1 MNEDLNGWE
10 RLKKAFEGL
19 EPDVSGNWELMKTRL
34 DAAAGG
40 AGRHG
45 DYLVRRAKM
54 AERFAFGATAVAAGF
69 AILTYQARSS
79 DAEEEQFATT
89 EMASGLNPIEF
100 KDGSE
105 RSELKM
111 DHLHDEAVNLSAK
124 SAKNSIGLS
133 GELMA
138 RTSNVFYIDAESDLA
153 NEEVVAEKP
162 RMKAK
167 EVKSV
172 SKAIS
177 TSINPSVTEE
187 VLGHNPPTVIQHSEP
202 LVLASSANEV
212 PVIEAPESAEE
223 MILLSSSVQEACA
236 GTEVEFA
243 LRGITDEGS
252 VLCNFGDGAF
262 SQEDS
267 PLHVYSDPGTYDIT
281 VSIRDHADGTIRTR
295 SVENMIVVR
304 PKPVARMN
312 WSFESNAIDEASI
325 KLINQTENA
334 SSSTWL
340 LGDKGMDGSMFN
352 LPIPGHYGVNLVV
365 SNTFGCQDVKS
376 ETLHLGDRKD
386 AIAPAVFSPDND
398 GRYDY
403 FLPMITH
410 ECEDNW
416 NLVIYDTDGVV
427 AFESSEVTNP
437 WDGTLKSGGT
447 VVSNSSY
454 RWELILTNAAGKQLF
469 FTDQVKV
476 EK

>member
-1 MNEDLNGWE
+1 MNENLNGWE
-10 RLKKAFEGL
+10 RLKKAFESF
-19 EPDVSGNWELMKTRL
+19 EPDVAGNWELMKTRL
-34 DAAAGG
+34 DAATGG
-40 AGRHG
+40 AASQG

-69 AILTYQARSS
+69 AILTYQATTS
-79 DAEEEQFATT
+79 DAEEEQFSTI
-89 EMASGLNPIEF
+89 EIERGLNSFEF
-100 KDGSE
+100 NDGSK

-111 DHLHDEAVNLSAK
+111 DHLHDEAVNLNAK

-138 RTSNVFYIDAESDLA
+138 RTSNVFFIDAENDLA
-153 NEEVVAEKP
+153 NEEVVADKP
-162 RMKAK
+162 WTKAK
-167 EVKSV
+167 KVGSV
-172 SKAIS
+172 SSSIS
-177 TSINPSVTEE
+177 GLVNPSGTED
-187 VLGHNPPTVIQHSEP
+187 VSRNNQPSATQHSEP
-202 LVLASSANEV
+202 VVLASSTNTV
-212 PVIEAPESAEE
+212 PVTEALENAEE
-223 MILLSSSVQEACA
+223 LISLSSSVQEACA

-243 LRGITDEGS
+243 LRGMTDEGS
-252 VLCNFGDGAF
+252 VLWNFGDGAF

-340 LGDKGMDGSMFN
+340 LGDKGMDGSTFN
-352 LPIPGHYGVNLVV
+352 LSIPGNYGVNLVV

-410 ECEDNW
+410 ECKDDW
-416 NLVIYDTDGVV
+416 HLVVYDTDGVV
-427 AFESSEVTNP
+427 AFESSDVNNP
-437 WDGTLKSGGT
+437 WDGSLKHGGT
-447 VVSNSSY
+447 VVGNSSY
-454 RWELILTNAAGKQLF
+454 RWELFLTDAVGKQLF